1 MNLLPPLPPL
11 DGLHPLV
18 VHFPI
23 ALLVIVP
30 ILLVIAML
38 ARDRV
43 GWARSAALMLV
54 LGSLGAFAA
63 AWSGEA
69 AEGAAERVAAASATL
84 ERHEEGAEVVR
95 GVFGLLALAY
105 VGFLALARGVEFGRG
120 VWRAAHV
127 VVIAGALIG
136 LVLLARVAHEGGRL
150 VHEFGV
156 HAPLAASK
164 DTTPR
169 DAPPLRA
176 VRTMDDD

>member
-11 DGLHPLV
+11 EGLHPLV

-23 ALLVIVP
+23 ALLTIVP

-43 GWARSAALMLV
+43 GWARSAALVLV
-54 LGSLGAFAA
+54 FGSVGAFAA

-95 GVFGLLALAY
+95 VVFGVLALAY
-105 VGFLALARGVEFGRG
+105 VAFLALARGVEFGRG
-120 VWRAAHV
+120 VWRGAHV
-127 VVIAGALIG
+127 VVIAGAMIG
-136 LVLLARVAHEGGRL
+136 LIMLARVAHDGGRL

-156 HAPLAASK
+156 HAPLGVS
-164 DTTPR
+164 DGTTAQT
-169 DAPPLRA
+169 APLQRELRT
-176 VRTMDDD
+176 VDDD

>member
-1 MNLLPPLPPL
+1 MDVLPPIPPVE
-11 DGLHPLV
+11 GLHPLV

-23 ALLVIVP
+23 ALLVIAP
-30 ILLVIAML
+30 ILLGIAML

-43 GWARSAALMLV
+43 VWARSAALVLV

-95 GVFGLLALAY
+95 AVFGVLALAY
-105 VGFLALARGVEFGRG
+105 VSFLVLARGVQFGG
-120 VWRAAHV
+120 AVWRGAHV

-136 LVLLARVAHEGGRL
+136 SILLARVAHDGGRL

-156 HAPLAASK
+156 HAPLGVSA
-164 DTTPR
+164 DTAGPSS
-169 DAPPLRA
+169 PPLRDLRA
-176 VRTMDDD
+176 MDDD